1 MPRIRQRRPGERL
14 RRAVALHHRRER
26 AEGELQR
33 VLGDGRA
40 AADGEADPPAERCLG
55 PVEDKRVP

>member
-1 MPRIRQRRPGERL
+1 MPRIRQRRPGEGL

-40 AADGEADPPAERCLG
+40 A
-55 PVEDKRVP
+55 